1 MPAGFP
7 FTRSLAKYI
16 IELYV
21 GMRIAPTT
29 EKTPAKKKTQKAVQ
43 ARFQI

>member
-1 MPAGFP
+1 MPAGVP

-16 IELYV
+16 IESYV

-29 EKTPAKKKTQKAVQ
+29 EKTPAKNILSVLAFGV
-43 ARFQI
+43 